1 MKLRV
6 VYPIIMEHIKSGVGG
21 DGVSWPVS
29 LPPIVQ
35 LVSRQPGG
43 GGGGKFP
50 SPGTVRKY
58 WWAVGGAA
66 RSLPHPKNSP
76 GKYQQGKTEKTQQEK
91 L

>member
-1 MKLRV
+1 
-6 VYPIIMEHIKSGVGG
+6 MEHIKSGVGG
-21 DGVSWPVS
+21 GGVSWPVS

-43 GGGGKFP
+43 GGGTKLP

-58 WWAVGGAA
+58 CRAAGGVAG
-66 RSLPHPKNSP
+66 SLPHPRNSP
-76 GKYQQGKTEKTQQEK
+76 GKYQQGKAEKKQQEK